1 MQDLQ
6 DLSVED
12 DSSQLEDALLTSPEL
27 LGRECQGCFRVLAW
41 KFFEKDT
48 SYREGYGNLCYSCK
62 STPRLSIEENTA
74 RLREANLNSHAV
86 KRARWEDQEEFRK
99 DGARVGHRMHVT
111 EFLRRVKKYIPN
123 LFVIEGGVQGD
134 LALFVI
140 YPGPQS
146 RLDGKDYEYITYIP
160 EGWSNEFSTYEF
172 NNDTDTP
179 VREKWNGGRGWR
191 TVLLRLIKKDLITDA
206 QALAEFGPA
215 EGEGARIYNKEVW
228 KHRNRNAAP
237 AA

>member
-41 KFFEKDT
+41 KFFKKDS
-48 SYREGYGNLCYSCK
+48 SYREGYRTLCHSCE
-62 STPRLSIEENTA
+62 SAPRLSINEHTV
-74 RLREANLNSHAV
+74 RLQEANRNNHAV
-86 KRARWEDQEEFRK
+86 RRQRFEEQEEYRK
-99 DGARVGHRMHVT
+99 DDARVGHRLHVT
-111 EFLRRVKKYIPN
+111 EFLRRVKKYLPN
-123 LFVIEGGVQGD
+123 LFVIDGGVQGD

-140 YPGPQS
+140 YPGPQP
-146 RLDGKDYEYITYIP
+146 RLDGQDFEYLTYIS
-160 EGWSNEFSTYEF
+160 EGWSNEFSTFEW
-172 NNDTDTP
+172 NNETDTP
-179 VREKWNGGRGWR
+179 IREKWNGGRGWR
-191 TVLLRLIKKDLITDA
+191 TVLLRLIKRDLITEE
-206 QALAEFGPA
+206 QALKEFGPA
-215 EGEGARIYNKEVW
+215 EGEGSRIYNKEIF